1 MSNNNNGES
10 KDEVAEGKR
19 GKNVPKRRKFRSFS
33 LGEYSASLTTSQIY
47 FLIGFYKPSKLG
59 LVFRIVFFF
68 NLEYFIQGTLISVN
82 IPGSSQ
88 RFLVGNN

>member
-10 KDEVAEGKR
+10 KDEVTEGKR

-33 LGEYSASLTTSQIY
+33 LGEYSTSLTTSQIY
-47 FLIGFYKPSKLG
+47 FLIGFYNPSKFA

-68 NLEYFIQGTLISVN
+68 LIWN
-82 IPGSSQ
+82 IL
-88 RFLVGNN
+88 FKAL